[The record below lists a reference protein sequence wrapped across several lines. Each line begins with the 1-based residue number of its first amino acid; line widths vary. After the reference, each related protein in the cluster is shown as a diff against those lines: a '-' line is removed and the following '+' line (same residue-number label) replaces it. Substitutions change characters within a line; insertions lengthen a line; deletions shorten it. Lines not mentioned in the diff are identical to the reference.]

1 MSKAREGAIP
11 LRERRTVAEEWK
23 EFRKLIPE
31 YAPDV
36 QVTEMRRAFYCGA
49 TAVFGLMT
57 DLDSGSDA
65 TDLDLEYYVSLEK
78 ELEDFQEAI
87 ARGEA

>member
-1 MSKAREGAIP
+1 MSKARTGAIP
-11 LRERRTVAEEWK
+11 LRERRSVAEEWK
-23 EFRKLIPE
+23 EFTKLIPE
-31 YAPDV
+31 DAPDV
-36 QVTEMRRAFYCGA
+36 QTQEMRRAFYCGA

-57 DLDSGSDA
+57 DLDGGSDA
-65 TDLDLEYYVSLEK
+65 TDLDLEYYVSIEK